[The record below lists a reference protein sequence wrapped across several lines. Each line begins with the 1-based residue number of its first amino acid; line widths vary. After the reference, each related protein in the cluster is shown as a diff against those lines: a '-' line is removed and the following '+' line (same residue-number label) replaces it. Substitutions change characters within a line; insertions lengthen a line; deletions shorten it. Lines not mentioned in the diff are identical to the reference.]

1 MRKFSSIISKA
12 ARQPSAIASIMTTVA
27 GKHSSHVVSST
38 YGLNIARSISSSTVL
53 SYAGKSGKVTKIQA
67 PSSATTPAKPE
78 RSMDDVL
85 KGIDTTLT
93 PAQREHVDKLK
104 KLIRGGPNAPRCK
117 HTHAHIEHTL
127 STPSAHT

>member
-1 MRKFSSIISKA
+1 MASTYSS
-12 ARQPSAIASIMTTVA
+12 RT
-27 GKHSSHVVSST
+27 VSST

-53 SYAGKSGKVTKIQA
+53 SYAGKSGKRSKIQA

-85 KGIDTTLT
+85 SNIDTTLT
-93 PAQREHVDKLK
+93 PEQREHVDKLK

-117 HTHAHIEHTL
+117 DSHVVL
-127 STPSAHT
+127 